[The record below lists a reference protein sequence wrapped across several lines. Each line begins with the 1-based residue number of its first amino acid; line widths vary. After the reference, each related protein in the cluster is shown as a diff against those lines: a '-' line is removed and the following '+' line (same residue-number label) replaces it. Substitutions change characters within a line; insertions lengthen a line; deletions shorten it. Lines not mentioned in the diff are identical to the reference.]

1 MNLVLLGV
9 IVGGG
14 IILIGSLL
22 AFVSKNYIK
31 IPPNTAAVIF
41 GRKKNV
47 SVTGVDGSE
56 AKVSKGYRVVAG
68 GGVFKIPIIEQVEFM
83 NLSNRSL
90 EVKVN
95 KAPNKD
101 GVMTTIEGVANV
113 KFSSEANLLR
123 VAVER
128 FLGRPDDEVNRII
141 LQNLEGHLR
150 AVVGRMTMEQLIGDK
165 TALNSAV
172 LDEANEDF
180 NKMGIEID
188 FVNIQDIKDDDNY
201 IVNLGR
207 KRAAEIA
214 RDADIGEAEAK
225 RDALKKTSTA
235 EKEGVEVANTN
246 QERIYES
253 NKARDVKSAEMKAM
267 TDTENEKANQAGP
280 LSQAKALKEVVEAQA
295 KTEAAQEKA
304 LVEVEINRA
313 EKEEKRYIAEMIVP
327 ANAAKQERI
336 IQANAAKEAT
346 VIEAEGIQAA
356 TVKKATGD
364 ADAVLLAKKAEAEG
378 QAAIV
383 REQGLAEADAI
394 KAKLLA
400 EAEGIKEKAEA
411 YAKLDQTGKFLEVL
425 NALQTLGPNIV
436 REFAGVMGSA
446 TAHLSNVK
454 DVKIIDFGGQGK
466 GSSVGKFGSA
476 PLEILTKF
484 AEGATGTGFDV
495 SKLLNFLGIDPKDLA
510 TASDSKEGSDP
521 VDEKKST
528 TKKDPK

>member
-1 MNLVLLGV
+1 MSWILLGAIVVGGIVLL
-9 IVGGG
+9 
-14 IILIGSLL
+14 GSLL

-41 GRKKNV
+41 GRRKNV
-47 SVTGVDGSE
+47 KTTGEDGVE

-90 EVKVN
+90 EVNVN

-128 FLGRPDDEVNRII
+128 FLSRPDDEVNRII

-150 AVVGRMTMEQLIGDK
+150 AVVGRMTMEELIGDK
-165 TALNSAV
+165 TALNQAV
-172 LDEANEDF
+172 LDEANDDF

-188 FVNIQDIKDDDNY
+188 FVNIQDIRDDDSY
-201 IVNLGR
+201 IFNLGK
-207 KRAAEIA
+207 KRAAEIQ
-214 RDADIGEAEAK
+214 RDADIGEADAK

-235 EKEGVEVANTN
+235 EKEGIEVANKN
-246 QERIYES
+246 RELIFES
-253 NKARDVKSAEMKAM
+253 DKARDVKQAQMKAL
-267 TDTENEKANQAGP
+267 TDSENEKANQAGP
-280 LSQAKALKEVVEAQA
+280 LAQAKALKEVVEAQA

-304 LVEVEINRA
+304 LVEVEVNRA
-313 EKEEKRYIAEMIVP
+313 EKEEKRYIAEVIVP
-327 ANAAKQERI
+327 AEADKKQKI
-336 IQANAAKEAT
+336 IQ
-346 VIEAEGIQAA
+346 AEGIQES
-356 TVKKATGD
+356 TVKKAKGD

-378 QAAIV
+378 EAAVIRERGQAD
-383 REQGLAEADAI
+383 ADAI

-411 YAKLDQTGKFLEVL
+411 YARLDETGRFLEIL
-425 NALQTLGPNIV
+425 NALQTLAPNV
-436 REFAGVMGSA
+436 VKEFAGVMGAASG
-446 TAHLSNVK
+446 HLANVD

-466 GSSVGKFGSA
+466 GGSSVGKYGSA
-476 PLEILTKF
+476 PVEILTKF
-484 AEGATGTGFDV
+484 FEAAQGTGLDAT
-495 SKLLNFLGIDPKDLA
+495 KLFNFLGVKPGQTDFPK
-510 TASDSKEGSDP
+510 
-521 VDEKKST
+521 VDEKKDGD
-528 TKKDPK
+528 KEGPKE